1 MSEDTDDGEKR
12 RLKPYS
18 PHYKRN
24 DEGGFGNPP
33 VSRQFPLKNSGGPG
47 RPKGQ
52 TNIEAQIRKA
62 LRRKLTV
69 NKDGKPTSMHPTAVF
84 AERLLEAILAR
95 TNSPKM
101 LSFGLEILRKFGPE
115 AQPGNLAQAAVP
127 IHDLSGLSDDE
138 LSIYGEMC
146 AMAIGRPLE
155 GDFATTLGEPGN
167 SLYRLTRDPTG
178 LVRFE
183 RVG

>member
-33 VSRQFPLKNSGGPG
+33 VSRQFPLKNPGGPG

-69 NKDGKPTSMHPTAVF
+69 NKDGKSVRMHPTAVF
-84 AERLLEAILAR
+84 AERLLEAILSR

-101 LSFGLEILRKFGPE
+101 LQFGLEILRKFGP
-115 AQPGNLAQAAVP
+115 QAEPSKSTQASSQIP
-127 IHDLSGLSDDE
+127 DLTGLSDDE

-146 AMAIGRPLE
+146 AMVMGRPLE
-155 GDFATTLGEPGN
+155 EDCTTSLGGPGN
-167 SLYRLTRDPTG
+167 SLYRLDRGPDG
-178 LVRFE
+178 LIRFE